1 MKKRVLSIALTAVMG
16 ISLLSGCS
24 ASSTKTSPTEASSSA
39 NSSAA
44 ETETESSEAG
54 GKFDPASAGKVTLRF
69 AWWGSDARHEA
80 TLAAI
85 DHYMELYPNVTIEG
99 EYQGYDGYQQ
109 KLMTQFA
116 GGTEPD
122 LMQLDYVWNPEWEGQ
137 ETMFVDMANNDLVD
151 LSGFQKKALSD
162 YMTVNGRVIGL
173 PMNTSGFGTM
183 INKSFFDKHGLD
195 AKTVWTW
202 EDMIEV
208 GKKIHNEA
216 PDDYLF
222 AIESGTTTGGI
233 SPFILSAYIYSKTG
247 HYWATDDGAK
257 VQATEDELTQAFDI
271 LQQLFA
277 SGTAQPLGEA
287 SLFTGQ
293 MEQNPKWLNGQIG
306 FTVDWT
312 ATVDKYKSSLPD
324 GSFAVGQ
331 PPFAKDG
338 DNQNIQLTSAMG
350 LGVSARSKN
359 AEVATHFANWLMTD
373 PEAALLLG
381 TKRSVPNN
389 SIALKALEEDGQ
401 VSKEISQMLEWATAA
416 PAARTPMIQTNSEV
430 ADIIKDICE
439 QVVYGKMTPQEAAQK
454 FLTDVQAKLDSL
466 HS

>member
-1 MKKRVLSIALTAVMG
+1 MKKRVLSIALTAAMS
-16 ISLLSGCS
+16 ISLLSGCTT
-24 ASSTKTSPTEASSSA
+24 SSNKAPAPEPSSSA
-39 NSSAA
+39 NTSAA
-44 ETETESSEAG
+44 GSQTEAAA
-54 GKFDPASAGKVTLRF
+54 KFDPASAGKVTLRF

-137 ETMFVDMANNDLVD
+137 ETMFVDMADSDLVD
-151 LSGFQKKALSD
+151 ISGFQKQALSD

-173 PMNTSGFGTM
+173 PMNTSGFGSM
-183 INKSFFDKHGLD
+183 INKDFFDKHGLD
-195 AKTVWTW
+195 VNTVWTW
-202 EDMIEV
+202 EDMIEA
-208 GKKIHNEA
+208 GKKVHDEN

-257 VQATEDELTQAFDI
+257 VQATEEELTQAFDI
-271 LQQLFA
+271 LQQLFT

-312 ATVDKYKSSLPD
+312 ATVDKYKGSLSE

-359 AEVATHFANWLMTD
+359 ADSATHFANWLMTD

-389 SIALKALEEDGQ
+389 STALKALEEDGQ
-401 VSKEISQMLEWATAA
+401 VSTEISQMLKWATAA

-439 QVVYGKMTPQEAAQK
+439 HVVYGKMTPQEAAQK

>member
-1 MKKRVLSIALTAVMG
+1 MKKRVLSIVLTAVMG
-16 ISLLSGCS
+16 ISLLSGCG
-24 ASSTKTSPTEASSSA
+24 ASSTETSTTGASSSA
-39 NSSAA
+39 DSSAA
-44 ETETESSEAG
+44 QSETGSVEAA
-54 GKFDPASAGKVTLRF
+54 GKFDPASAGNVTLRF

-85 DHYMELYPNVTIEG
+85 DRYMELYPNVTIEG

-151 LSGFQKKALSD
+151 LSGFQKQALSD

-183 INKSFFDKHGLD
+183 INKDFFDKHGLD
-195 AKTVWTW
+195 VNTVWTW
-202 EDMIEV
+202 EDMIEA
-208 GKKIHNEA
+208 GKKIHEEA

-247 HYWATDDGAK
+247 HYWATDDGTK
-257 VQATEDELTQAFDI
+257 VQATEEELAQAFDI

-359 AEVATHFANWLMTD
+359 ADAATHFANWLMTD

-401 VSKEISQMLEWATAA
+401 VSKEISQMLEWANAA

-430 ADIIKDICE
+430 ADIVKDICE

-454 FLTDVQAKLDSL
+454 FLEDVPEKLDSL

>member
-1 MKKRVLSIALTAVMG
+1 MKKRVLSIALTAAMS
-16 ISLLSGCS
+16 ISLLSGCTT
-24 ASSTKTSPTEASSSA
+24 SSNKAPAPEPSSSA
-39 NSSAA
+39 NTSSA
-44 ETETESSEAG
+44 EFQTEAAA
-54 GKFDPASAGKVTLRF
+54 KFDPASAGKVTLRF

-137 ETMFVDMANNDLVD
+137 ETMFVDMADSDLVD
-151 LSGFQKKALSD
+151 ISGFQKQALSD

-173 PMNTSGFGTM
+173 PMNTSGFGSM
-183 INKSFFDKHGLD
+183 INKDFFVKHGLD
-195 AKTVWTW
+195 VNTVWTW
-202 EDMIEV
+202 EDMIEA
-208 GKKIHNEA
+208 GKKVHDEN

-233 SPFILSAYIYSKTG
+233 SPFVLSAYIYSKTG

-257 VQATEDELTQAFDI
+257 VQATEEELAQAFDI
-271 LQQLFA
+271 LQQLFT

-312 ATVDKYKSSLPD
+312 ATVDKYKGSLSE

-359 AEVATHFANWLMTD
+359 ADSATHFANWLMTD

-389 SIALKALEEDGQ
+389 STALKALEEDGQ
-401 VSKEISQMLEWATAA
+401 VSTEISQMLKWATAA

-439 QVVYGKMTPQEAAQK
+439 HVVYGKMTPQEAAQK

-466 HS
+466 QS

>member
-1 MKKRVLSIALTAVMG
+1 MKKRVLSIALTAAMS
-16 ISLLSGCS
+16 ISLLSGCTT
-24 ASSTKTSPTEASSSA
+24 SSNKAPAPEASSAA
-39 NSSAA
+39 NTSSAES
-44 ETETESSEAG
+44 ETEAAA
-54 GKFDPASAGKVTLRF
+54 KFDPASAGKVTLRF

-85 DHYMELYPNVTIEG
+85 DRYMELYPNVTVEG

-137 ETMFVDMANNDLVD
+137 ETMFVDMAGSDLVD
-151 LSGFQKKALSD
+151 ISGFQKQALSD

-183 INKSFFDKHGLD
+183 INKDFFDKHGID
-195 AKTVWTW
+195 VNTVWTW
-202 EDMIEV
+202 EDMIEA
-208 GKKIHNEA
+208 GKKVHDEN

-247 HYWATDDGAK
+247 HYWATDDGTK
-257 VQATEDELTQAFDI
+257 VQATEEELTQAFDI
-271 LQQLFA
+271 LQQLFT

-312 ATVDKYKSSLPD
+312 ATVDKYKGSLSE

-359 AEVATHFANWLMTD
+359 ADSATHFANWLMTD
-373 PEAALLLG
+373 QEAALLLG

-389 SIALKALEEDGQ
+389 STALKALEKDGQ
-401 VSKEISQMLEWATAA
+401 VSTEISQMLKWATAA

-439 QVVYGKMTPQEAAQK
+439 HVVYGKMTPQEAAQK
-454 FLTDVQAKLDSL
+454 FLSDVQAKLDSL